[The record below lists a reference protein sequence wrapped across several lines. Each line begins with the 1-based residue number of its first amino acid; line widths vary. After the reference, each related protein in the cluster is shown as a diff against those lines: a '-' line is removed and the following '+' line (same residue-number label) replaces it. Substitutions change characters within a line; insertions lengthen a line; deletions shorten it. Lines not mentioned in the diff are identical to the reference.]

1 MSYVDQLLATN
12 EEIKYEAHQHP
23 FVFFSRIVAE
33 TIMLTVLLAAAYFIT
48 RTQWEGQGWISLGLG
63 VIALVVL
70 GSGVFDFLRW
80 RNEKFLL
87 TDRRVIHLRGI
98 INKSTMDSSL
108 EKINDVQ
115 MRQTFFGRMFNYGDL
130 EVQTANENSDN
141 FFGHIR
147 APLEFKR
154 AMMNA
159 KVEHDR
165 APNEYL
171 NSASVVAYQQA
182 SAPRMTH
189 QEIEEQLLR
198 LTELRQKNLISDT
211 DFDSKKRD
219 ILSRM

>member
-1 MSYVDQLLATN
+1 MSYVDQLLASN

-23 FVFFSRIVAE
+23 FVFFARILAE
-33 TIMLTVLLAAAYFIT
+33 TIVLIFLLGAAYFIT
-48 RTQWEGQGWISLGLG
+48 RTQWEGNTYLS
-63 VIALVVL
+63 IALGIIALLVL
-70 GSGVFDFLRW
+70 GSTVVDFLRW

-98 INKSTMDSSL
+98 INKATMDSSL

-141 FFGHIR
+141 FFSHIR

-159 KVEHDR
+159 KAEHDR
-165 APNEYL
+165 TPNEYF
-171 NSASVVAYQQA
+171 NPAAVAAYQQSA
-182 SAPRMTH
+182 APRLT
-189 QEIEEQLLR
+189 QQQIEEQLLR
-198 LTELRQKNLISDT
+198 LNELRQKNLISDA
-211 DFDSKKRD
+211 DFDAKKRD
-219 ILSRM
+219 ILNRL